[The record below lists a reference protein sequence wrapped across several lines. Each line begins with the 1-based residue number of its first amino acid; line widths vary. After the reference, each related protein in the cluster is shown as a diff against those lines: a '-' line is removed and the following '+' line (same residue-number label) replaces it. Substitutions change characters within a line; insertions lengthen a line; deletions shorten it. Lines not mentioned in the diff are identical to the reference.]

1 MSTPWRIALIRS
13 AFGTLES
20 LLLRLTSILNLILQ
34 IPPAEPFGSLRI
46 SYLLTFTGAM
56 TNYITSLPLIPP
68 SMPIPTG
75 SGADLDEI
83 QRVAGRV
90 MTQYLDFISLVDE
103 AWISVLR
110 GQAWLAPEIQ
120 GGKGVPVQTQF
131 GSQVGVTER

>member
-1 MSTPWRIALIRS
+1 MA
-13 AFGTLES
+13 
-20 LLLRLTSILNLILQ
+20 
-34 IPPAEPFGSLRI
+34 
-46 SYLLTFTGAM
+46 
-56 TNYITSLPLIPP
+56 
-68 SMPIPTG
+68 IPTG

-83 QRVAGRV
+83 QRAAGRV

-120 GGKGVPVQTQF
+120 GGKGIPVHTQF